1 MSVINSHTSSEFH
14 RSKSDIGTK
23 KTLDDAKTM
32 KRTKS
37 FVKENSQST
46 LQDYLK
52 QSQQINVDKDVWNK
66 RKSVVTVRS
75 GEILPESSNGN
86 SLKVRVSSGSFF
98 YGQVVAQQQLQAT
111 RNSTKNARP
120 FENVGPDIKT
130 QLSFSYARK
139 LRDYLEMSIQQVIFL
154 VFVCQVC
161 ASLYLYY
168 LIITLKSQV
177 RV

>member
-1 MSVINSHTSSEFH
+1 MSLINSRTSSEFH
-14 RSKSDIGTK
+14 RSKSEIGTNK
-23 KTLDDAKTM
+23 QFDSEKTIKP
-32 KRTKS
+32 TKP
-37 FVKENSQST
+37 FVKQKSQST

-52 QSQQINVDKDVWNK
+52 QSQKVNEEKDVWK
-66 RKSVVTVRS
+66 RRKSVVTVGS

-130 QLSFSYARK
+130 QLSFSYAQK
-139 LRDYLEMSIQQVIFL
+139 LRDYFEMSIQQVIFL

-168 LIITLKSQV
+168 LIITPKSQV
-177 RV
+177 RI